1 MGPGEFFDIQA
12 SLLPNWCISES
23 KKSGKGARRPIWMSK
38 EPMKKFKQKE
48 KNLQKVEM
56 ESGHLSR
63 VQKCCQDMQGCHKE
77 S

>member
-1 MGPGEFFDIQA
+1 
-12 SLLPNWCISES
+12 
-23 KKSGKGARRPIWMSK
+23 MSK

-63 VQKCCQDMQGCHKE
+63 VQKCCQDMQGCQKE

>member
-1 MGPGEFFDIQA
+1 
-12 SLLPNWCISES
+12 
-23 KKSGKGARRPIWMSK
+23 MSK

-63 VQKCCQDMQGCHKE
+63 VQKCCQDMQRCHKE